1 MTEGYVT
8 LNDRLAQEMKEAMKQ
23 RNQVRLD
30 VIRMIRSQL
39 KYMQI
44 QKGADFSSEDE
55 ILVLQRE
62 AKKRREAIEAYEKAN
77 AAKQLNKEK
86 AELAII
92 QEYLPKALTEGEL
105 NTIIDRFI
113 TETGATSPKDIGKVM
128 QPIMAEVRGK
138 ADGKQVQE
146 LVRKKLGG

>member
-1 MTEGYVT
+1 MT
-8 LNDRLAQEMKEAMKQ
+8 LNDRLTQELKEAMKQ

-62 AKKRREAIEAYEKAN
+62 AKKRREAIEAYEKGN
-77 AAKQLNKEK
+77 AIKQLEKEK
-86 AELAII
+86 AELEII
-92 QEYLPKALTEGEL
+92 QEYLPKALTAEEL
-105 NTIIDRFI
+105 TSIIDRI
-113 TETGATSPKDIGKVM
+113 IGETGAASPKDIGKVM
-128 QPIMAEVRGK
+128 QPVMAEVRGK
-138 ADGKQVQE
+138 ADGKLVQE
-146 LVRKKLGG
+146 IVRTKLGG